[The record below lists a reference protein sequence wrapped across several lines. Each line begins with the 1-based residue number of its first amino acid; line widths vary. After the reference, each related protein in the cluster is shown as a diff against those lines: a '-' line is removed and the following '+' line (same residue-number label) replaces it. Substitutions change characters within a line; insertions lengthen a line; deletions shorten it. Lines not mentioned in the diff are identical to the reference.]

1 MEALRNLPA
10 VSSGPGKTS
19 VTSGPLFSDGTD
31 SVLTAARL
39 ARRGWTEDGRKTGWQ
54 FSHVYTS
61 PRQPPVSRPDGNQV
75 QIHIQVSPK
84 DPRSGPGPVFNNKT
98 TSEDRETCSEKRAE
112 EDKQTRG
119 GGGALQVNRPSL
131 KSALTEKQ
139 KVVRSQPGVVFVWAS
154 GCRTKSKPS
163 RRFKPPM
170 LPVIAE
176 L

>member
-1 MEALRNLPA
+1 MFLDQEETDRR
-10 VSSGPGKTS
+10 T
-19 VTSGPLFSDGTD
+19 DGQTDRRTDRSD
-31 SVLTAARL
+31 SVKEEKKSL
-39 ARRGWTEDGRKTGWQ
+39 D
-54 FSHVYTS
+54 
-61 PRQPPVSRPDGNQV
+61 VSIGASVPQTRPDGNQV